1 MTVCIID
8 DEKTNRDI
16 LSYLIQKIQPDVTI
30 LGEAD
35 AVNSGIDLI
44 NNKKPDL
51 IFLDI
56 DMPDG
61 TGFDLVQKL
70 DAHKPEIIFCTAY
83 NQFGLRA
90 IECSAL
96 DYILKPVTKNT
107 IDTALKKAQQLV
119 DKNYKAVQ
127 YEILK
132 EQLGNTEKKGTR
144 FLISNSDGAHIIPTD
159 ELICCIADSNYS
171 HLHLTKNKKIMVAKT
186 LKEIE
191 SMLEINAN
199 FLRIHQSNIV
209 NLDKIDKINRQENN
223 VFVVMSNGMELAVAR
238 SKKDELL
245 LKISKN

>member
-16 LSYLIQKIQPDVTI
+16 ISYLIQKIQLDVTI
-30 LGEAD
+30 LGEAN
-35 AVNSGIDLI
+35 AVKSGIELVNS
-44 NNKKPDL
+44 KKPDL

-56 DMPDG
+56 EMPDG

-70 DAHKPEIIFCTAY
+70 DVHKPEIIFCTAY

-107 IDTALKKAQQLV
+107 IETALQKAKNIV
-119 DKNYKAVQ
+119 DKNYKSVQ

-132 EQLGNTEKKGTR
+132 EQLENSEKKGKR
-144 FLISNSDGAHIIPTD
+144 FLISNSDGAHIIATD
-159 ELICCIADSNYS
+159 ELICCTAESNYS
-171 HLHLTKNKKIMVAKT
+171 HLFLTKNKKIMVAKT

-191 SMLEINAN
+191 AILEINEN
-199 FLRIHQSNIV
+199 FLRIHQSNII
-209 NLDKIDKINRQENN
+209 NLDKIENIIRQDNN
-223 VFVVMSNGMELAVAR
+223 IFVVMSNGMELAVAR

-245 LKISKN
+245 ERIN

>member
-16 LSYLIQKIQPDVTI
+16 ISYLIQKIQLDVTI
-30 LGEAD
+30 LGEAN
-35 AVNSGIDLI
+35 AVKSGIELVNS
-44 NNKKPDL
+44 KKPDL

-56 DMPDG
+56 EMPDG

-70 DAHKPEIIFCTAY
+70 DVHKPEIIFCTAY

-107 IDTALKKAQQLV
+107 IETALQKAKNIV
-119 DKNYKAVQ
+119 DKNYKSVQ

-132 EQLGNTEKKGTR
+132 EQLENSEKKGKR
-144 FLISNSDGAHIIPTD
+144 FLISNSDGAHIIATD
-159 ELICCIADSNYS
+159 ELICCTAESNYS
-171 HLHLTKNKKIMVAKT
+171 HLFLTKNKKIMVAKT

-191 SMLEINAN
+191 AILEINEN
-199 FLRIHQSNIV
+199 FLRIHQSNSI
-209 NLDKIDKINRQENN
+209 NLDKIENIIRQDNN
-223 VFVVMSNGMELAVAR
+223 IFVVMSNGMELAVAR

-245 LKISKN
+245 ERIN

>member
-16 LSYLIQKIQPDVTI
+16 ISYLIQKNQPGVTI

-35 AVNSGIDLI
+35 SVKSGIDLI
-44 NNKKPDL
+44 NNKQPDL

-56 DMPDG
+56 EMPDG
-61 TGFDLVQKL
+61 TGFDLVQRL
-70 DAHKPEIIFCTAY
+70 DKHKPEIVFCTAY

-107 IDTALKKAQQLV
+107 IENALQKAKNMV

-127 YEILK
+127 YEILQ
-132 EQLGNTEKKGTR
+132 EQLELSDKKGKR

-159 ELICCIADSNYS
+159 ELICCIADSNYTN
-171 HLHLTKNKKIMVAKT
+171 LHLTKNKKIIVAKT

-191 SMLEINAN
+191 SILAVNGN
-199 FLRIHQSNIV
+199 FLRIHQSNIINV
-209 NLDKIDKINRQENN
+209 DKINKIIRQDSSI
-223 VFVVMSNGMELAVAR
+223 FILMSNGMELAVAR

-245 LKISKN
+245 ERFK

>member
-16 LSYLIQKIQPDVTI
+16 ISYLIQKIQLDVTI
-30 LGEAD
+30 LGEAN
-35 AVNSGIDLI
+35 AVKSGIELVNS
-44 NNKKPDL
+44 KKPDL

-56 DMPDG
+56 EMPDG

-70 DAHKPEIIFCTAY
+70 DVHKPEIIFCTAY

-107 IDTALKKAQQLV
+107 IETALQKAKNIV
-119 DKNYKAVQ
+119 DKNYKSVQ

-132 EQLGNTEKKGTR
+132 EQLENSEKKGKR
-144 FLISNSDGAHIIPTD
+144 FLISNSDGAHIIATD
-159 ELICCIADSNYS
+159 ELICCTAESNYS
-171 HLHLTKNKKIMVAKT
+171 HLFLTKNKKIMVAKT

-191 SMLEINAN
+191 AILEINEN
-199 FLRIHQSNIV
+199 FLRIHQSNII
-209 NLDKIDKINRQENN
+209 NLDKIENIIRQDNN
-223 VFVVMSNGMELAVAR
+223 IFVVMSNGMELAVAR
-238 SKKDELL
+238 SKKDE
-245 LKISKN
+245 

>member
-16 LSYLIQKIQPDVTI
+16 ISYLIQKIQLDVTI
-30 LGEAD
+30 LGEAN
-35 AVNSGIDLI
+35 AVKSGIELVNS
-44 NNKKPDL
+44 KKPDL

-56 DMPDG
+56 EMPDG

-70 DAHKPEIIFCTAY
+70 DVHKPEIIFCTAY

-107 IDTALKKAQQLV
+107 IETALQKAKNIV
-119 DKNYKAVQ
+119 DKNYKSVQ

-132 EQLGNTEKKGTR
+132 EQLENSEKKGKR
-144 FLISNSDGAHIIPTD
+144 FLISNSDGAHIIATD
-159 ELICCIADSNYS
+159 ELICYTAESNYS
-171 HLHLTKNKKIMVAKT
+171 HLFLTKNKKIMVAKT

-191 SMLEINAN
+191 AILEINEN
-199 FLRIHQSNIV
+199 FLRIHQSNII
-209 NLDKIDKINRQENN
+209 NLDKIENIIRQDNN
-223 VFVVMSNGMELAVAR
+223 IFVVMSNGMELAVAR

-245 LKISKN
+245 ERIN